1 MAINHKVTG
10 PIFAVAVGLLASYWS
25 YQWVT
30 NTERGARRAVE
41 EAVVLD
47 SRSILTAYV
56 AEGSDIEFSDPLDR
70 VREAGKVYIYPT
82 AAGWEIS
89 GQYQRAGERHWHAY
103 LMELDVDGRLLS
115 LAVRDDDPVVAMKA
129 AEDPLFSVMPPR

>member
-1 MAINHKVTG
+1 VAINHKVTG

-30 NTERGARRAVE
+30 NSERGARRAVE

-47 SRSILTAYV
+47 SRAILTAYV
-56 AEGSDIEFSDPLDR
+56 AEGSEIEFSDPLER

-82 AAGWEIS
+82 SEGWEIS
-89 GQYQRAGERHWHAY
+89 GQYQRPGERRWHAY
-103 LMELDVDGRLLS
+103 LMKLDAEGNLQS

-129 AEDPLFSVMPPR
+129 AEDRLFSVMPPR